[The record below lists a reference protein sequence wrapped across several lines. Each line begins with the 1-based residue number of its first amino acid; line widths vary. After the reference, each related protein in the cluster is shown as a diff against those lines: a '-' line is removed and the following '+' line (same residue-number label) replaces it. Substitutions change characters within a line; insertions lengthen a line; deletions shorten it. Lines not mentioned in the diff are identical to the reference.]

1 MTVNPSS
8 IARSFNQAP
17 NDQTDVESKIS
28 PSRSDEE
35 PYIWDGD
42 ENKAYDSNY
51 TESEGGD
58 VAV

>member
-1 MTVNPSS
+1 MTVDPSS
-8 IARSFNQAP
+8 IASGFDQTP
-17 NDQTDVESKIS
+17 NDQTDVECKIS

-35 PYIWDGD
+35 PYVWDD
-42 ENKAYDSNY
+42 NENKAYDSNY